1 MYLVLELCD
10 RQVSQVLHAETR
22 GDASELANQLLRE
35 HCKLLDQEDLYEKY
49 ASGSPPDI
57 WPPEMHLDDP
67 ADAEAGAWCNLNQL
81 DFDAHIMYLPD
92 VTAMNMLY
100 TLLKQ
105 LCKSRM
111 DKSCR
116 DGCDDCPITA
126 VLATA
131 KLAAEQAQADL
142 DEKIKSA
149 QADHEKTEAHNE
161 TNSGSQSTET
171 LY

>member
-1 MYLVLELCD
+1 
-10 RQVSQVLHAETR
+10 
-22 GDASELANQLLRE
+22 
-35 HCKLLDQEDLYEKY
+35 
-49 ASGSPPDI
+49 
-57 WPPEMHLDDP
+57 MHLDDP

-81 DFDAHIMYLPD
+81 DFDARIMYLPD
-92 VTAMNMLY
+92 VTAMNMLC

-131 KLAAEQAQADL
+131 KLAAEQARRVRTRRRGFRRAGPEIL
-142 DEKIKSA
+142 AGRRA
-149 QADHEKTEAHNE
+149 QERDT
-161 TNSGSQSTET
+161 
-171 LY
+171 